1 MLESWG
7 ERRERGRGA
16 SFALRPRQHGRGGK
30 GTSVFFIHLISLS
43 FFLLSF
49 SCFLLFLIILV
60 FFLFFRYFPFPSSF
74 LSSLYFHANRAKE
87 DNFLITQSRFE
98 ERHLIFLSY
107 QTADFYP
114 RFINRINI
122 LEFKGITLLYTHN
135 FSRAGK
141 CIQSCI
147 FVRSAYFLFRK
158 KKKKIRSPITRELV
172 EEFFVFW
179 IGIERKNISMFI
191 DFYRKIKKEKI
202 RNKNPKRTSIIA
214 QFKKN
219 L

>member
-74 LSSLYFHANRAKE
+74 LSSLHFHANRAKE

-147 FVRSAYFLFRK
+147 FVRSAYFLFCK
-158 KKKKIRSPITRELV
+158 KKKKITISDYSWTRGRIFCFLNWHWEKEHFDVYWFLSKDKK
-172 EEFFVFW
+172 
-179 IGIERKNISMFI
+179 RKN
-191 DFYRKIKKEKI
+191 KK
-202 RNKNPKRTSIIA
+202 
-214 QFKKN
+214 
-219 L
+219 